1 MINLDKA
8 REREL
13 WFRHNVIEKIENMIK
28 NSDNTVALVSFVLSE
43 NELIRLKQ
51 LYSDRLKISSMD
63 YDEDDKSIDKLIVI
77 VEKPRTKNN
86 NHQEKEYLH

>member
-77 VEKPRTKNN
+77 VEEPRTKNN